1 VLSNLNDL
9 GKRGQTL
16 GGFGSGRH
24 WFSKKTTVEECL
36 TLNIE
41 EFTSGDLL
49 RPTSWAEL
57 RWYRGREETASV
69 DYSLKDIGFKEGRSA
84 YVLTLHSPLIRRGQR
99 IPITQGIPLLTTQL
113 RSGGKRYWFS
123 CPNCKRRVGRLHLPY
138 GMSYFLCRRCYDLTY
153 MSCQESHKFDWFFA
167 EIGVHPSVGRR
178 LFKRN

>member
-1 VLSNLNDL
+1 M
-9 GKRGQTL
+9 
-16 GGFGSGRH
+16 GGLGSGRH

-36 TLNIE
+36 TLNVE
-41 EFTSGDLL
+41 EFTRGGLL
-49 RPTSWAEL
+49 RPRTSSVG
-57 RWYRGREETASV
+57 WYRGGEETAYV
-69 DYSLKDIGFKEGRSA
+69 NYSLNDIGFKDGRSA

-113 RSGGKRYWFS
+113 PSGGKRYWFS
-123 CPNCKRRVGRLHLPY
+123 CPNCRRRVGRVHLPH

-167 EIGVHPSVGRR
+167 EIGVPPSVGRR